1 MEDYS
6 YLGSIV
12 GYLSGCGIAFM
23 VLIYMGIIALV
34 IASFWRIF
42 TKAGKPG
49 WAAIV
54 PIYNII
60 VLLEVVDQPLWM
72 TFLYF
77 VPIANLVVSIIV
89 NIELANRFNRSTGF
103 AVGLILLPIIFLPIL
118 AFSSAEYVP
127 SGPYKLSE

>member
-1 MEDYS
+1 MEDFS
-6 YLGSIV
+6 FL
-12 GYLSGCGIAFM
+12 GYLSGCGIAFF
-23 VLIYMGIIALV
+23 VLIYMGIIGLV
-34 IASFWRIF
+34 IASLWRIF
-42 TKAGKPG
+42 TKADKPG

-60 VLLEVVDQPLWM
+60 VLLELTEQPLWM

-77 VPIANLVVSIIV
+77 VPVANLVVSIIV

-103 AVGLILLPIIFLPIL
+103 AVGLILLPIIFLPVL
-118 AFSSAEYVP
+118 AFSDAGYVP